1 MSFGCHSAEHKYR
14 CSNRCPHMSIVSP
27 LHVAT
32 NLPKQAV
39 HETIS
44 NKVGEVIGA
53 TALPLTHPYTCNNKC
68 PNRIVNDGFH
78 NRDSHFKPE
87 GPHLGSRSVQN
98 EEHLEPTIQNTGIL
112 VNVSE
117 CFPKTIEQPNGI
129 HNIVVNIKPNL
140 FQTLFKHIG
149 NQQTYA
155 ERLLLRH

>member
-1 MSFGCHSAEHKYR
+1 MPFGGTQIQMQQQVSPYVHSLTSACCNTFSQASRARNNIKQ
-14 CSNRCPHMSIVSP
+14 SGGGNRCHGLTTNTSVHMQQQMS
-27 LHVAT
+27 
-32 NLPKQAV
+32 K
-39 HETIS
+39 S
-44 NKVGEVIGA
+44 N
-53 TALPLTHPYTCNNKC
+53 
-68 PNRIVNDGFH
+68 
-78 NRDSHFKPE
+78 FKPE